1 MMSALFNQARTML
14 YLLSYA
20 VLLLAAQSVSAAA
33 GDSYSSKNGRFR
45 VSYQSQLN
53 PVVINQ
59 IHAWQLHVTDA
70 DGRPVTGA
78 DIAVKGG
85 MPAHNHGLAT
95 SPAIEPGD
103 NGDYLL
109 QGLRFHMMG
118 YWELTLTIDDD
129 GVRDE
134 VVIPLTL

>member
-1 MMSALFNQARTML
+1 MSALFTKARTVL
-14 YLLSYA
+14 YLLSCA
-20 VLLLAAQSVSAAA
+20 VLLFTAQSVFTAV
-33 GDSYSSKNGRFR
+33 GDSYSSRNGRFK

-118 YWELTLTIDDD
+118 YWELNLTINDD

>member
-1 MMSALFNQARTML
+1 MMSALFTKARTVL
-14 YLLSYA
+14 YLLSCA
-20 VLLLAAQSVSAAA
+20 VLLFTAQSVFTAV
-33 GDSYSSKNGRFR
+33 GDSYSSRNGRFK

-118 YWELTLTIDDD
+118 YWELTLTINDD

>member
-1 MMSALFNQARTML
+1 MMSVLLTNARTWL
-14 YLLSYA
+14 FLLSSA
-20 VLLLAAQSVSAAA
+20 VLLFAAQAVFAAA
-33 GDSYSSKNGRFR
+33 GDSYSSKNGRFL

-70 DGRPVTGA
+70 DSQPVTGA

-103 NGDYLL
+103 EGDYLL

-118 YWELTLTIDDD
+118 YWELTLTINA
-129 GVRDE
+129 GGIRDE

>member
-1 MMSALFNQARTML
+1 MMFALFTKARTVL
-14 YLLSYA
+14 HLLSCA
-20 VLLLAAQSVSAAA
+20 VLLFTAQSVFTAV
-33 GDSYSSKNGRFR
+33 GDSYSSRNGRFK

-118 YWELTLTIDDD
+118 YWELNLTINDD